1 MKGESSVAAA
11 GAHPDAMRTLSLQPP
26 KIASHLDLLSDPLAA
41 LRAPPSPSFNSAHA
55 RVSAARSLR
64 GVFQARL
71 NGPLGSLQPALAHR
85 PQNTSAALRSPRSV
99 KRLAGKHSRTPRAR
113 SQPGTDKEN
122 VARALEDEDE
132 GFEDVWAGIGR
143 DESPRIV
150 VGDVEGNDSRWAG
163 DLTRLTSALD
173 QLAALC
179 NAPHKRPPLPSIMS
193 SRTAP
198 SSPTHPTRHAHSHA
212 LGNGRTSHHGSS
224 SHGPTSLSHPF
235 SHHHHHHHEH
245 QSQETPNA
253 QPVNISPTCPVHG
266 SQVNGA
272 LTSLSLADGDSSS
285 SNRLAHP
292 LLQETDSGGSSGV
305 HAMSSPPSPIGAGS
319 GGGIV
324 GSTKDI
330 SGGMARKVSVALRA
344 LGGRLAAW
352 GRGNDGSQGSCQ
364 LSSSSSSSSSPVA
377 CRHSGQPT
385 PSPTPDARSEMMP
398 GTPGGRFKPP
408 ERQRKVVVALYDYNA
423 IDPGDIPLRK
433 HEEFEVIE
441 DTQEYWWKMKNL
453 QTGVEGFA
461 PSNYVR
467 EKETLGLH
475 QYDWYLGDA
484 TRQRAEVFLMQQERE
499 GCFVVR
505 NSTTNSGIYTL
516 SLFSKRSHPQVKH
529 YHIKKDA
536 EGNYYL
542 SHNIKCQTIPDL
554 IFRHQH
560 NPAGLPVRLRPPTHG
575 RHAPTIPGPHP
586 DKWEIDPNE
595 LNLLEELGSGQF
607 GVVRHGKLRNLDV
620 AVKMM
625 KEGTMSENDFIEE
638 AQVMTKLRHPN
649 LVQLYGVC
657 SMYRP
662 IYIVTEYL
670 KNGSL
675 LNYLRSKD
683 KVLLNNNEIL
693 LDMCLQVCE
702 GMAYLERQKFI
713 HRDLAARNCLVGA
726 HGEIKV
732 GDFGLAR
739 HVVDDEYTGSGGA
752 KFPIKWAA
760 PEVLNFMRFSSKS
773 DVWAY
778 GVLMWEVFSCGK
790 MPYGKAKNTEV
801 VEMVVQKGCVLDKP
815 RFCPDNVYNV
825 MRKCWDRTPEMRPAF
840 SDIIRIFQDE

>member
-1 MKGESSVAAA
+1 MSDYIGDAMGWGTSRMMHPVSLVSTRDTANTTWHFGPETPPRLPPRPFKRPARSATITCRAVSGTIRRRISTVAPATWGTLDPLSQSLDEGQRGADPPLVTVHVRNNSCAASGSEAFFNLTQHGGRRGTALSRSSSCVSALSRGSYMGSYMIHGLSPSTPPIIPSTHCRKIGRSASMAPSTRRVRRSYSVAPADTYSSSVGIPA
-11 GAHPDAMRTLSLQPP
+11 GRVVGRRAQRQQTQQQHQPVLVP
-26 KIASHLDLLSDPLAA
+26 CFGDQPVHQNQRVLNQLHQNPFFIQHQPEA
-41 LRAPPSPSFNSAHA
+41 LKQT
-55 RVSAARSLR
+55 V
-64 GVFQARL
+64 
-71 NGPLGSLQPALAHR
+71 GSLERGLDEAV
-85 PQNTSAALRSPRSV
+85 TVGECGSAMPR
-99 KRLAGKHSRTPRAR
+99 LYAP
-113 SQPGTDKEN
+113 
-122 VARALEDEDE
+122 
-132 GFEDVWAGIGR
+132 
-143 DESPRIV
+143 V
-150 VGDVEGNDSRWAG
+150 V
-163 DLTRLTSALD
+163 
-173 QLAALC
+173 
-179 NAPHKRPPLPSIMS
+179 PPPLP
-193 SRTAP
+193 P
-198 SSPTHPTRHAHSHA
+198 SLPP
-212 LGNGRTSHHGSS
+212 
-224 SHGPTSLSHPF
+224 P
-235 SHHHHHHHEH
+235 
-245 QSQETPNA
+245 
-253 QPVNISPTCPVHG
+253 
-266 SQVNGA
+266 
-272 LTSLSLADGDSSS
+272 
-285 SNRLAHP
+285 
-292 LLQETDSGGSSGV
+292 
-305 HAMSSPPSPIGAGS
+305 AMGYPPRWRPREPPSTCCGCLCQNPCS
-319 GGGIV
+319 VGIL
-324 GSTKDI
+324 I
-330 SGGMARKVSVALRA
+330 ARFYKALLKVAS
-344 LGGRLAAW
+344 
-352 GRGNDGSQGSCQ
+352 SCMFHKYKGEFD
-364 LSSSSSSSSSPVA
+364 LMTA
-377 CRHSGQPT
+377 NGQPT

-529 YHIKKDA
+529 YHIKKDP

-683 KVLLNNNEIL
+683 KVLINNNEIL

>member
-1 MKGESSVAAA
+1 MAGTGKNEEVLKESFMTKRSQNKRAFTHPNWKERWFVLSPENLIYYDGDKQSGRRKERGRVKLSQVVAVECVDTEVFHRDWVFQLCYNSEENEQIVLYIAAA
-11 GAHPDAMRTLSLQPP
+11 TSQERDQWLD
-26 KIASHLDLLSDPLAA
+26 HLRRLVAQNPCLSDHYH
-41 LRAPPSPSFNSAHA
+41 NGCIKGNQWTCCKGGKD
-55 RVSAARSLR
+55 VSAC
-64 GVFQARL
+64 
-71 NGPLGSLQPALAHR
+71 
-85 PQNTSAALRSPRSV
+85 
-99 KRLAGKHSRTPRAR
+99 
-113 SQPGTDKEN
+113 
-122 VARALEDEDE
+122 
-132 GFEDVWAGIGR
+132 
-143 DESPRIV
+143 
-150 VGDVEGNDSRWAG
+150 
-163 DLTRLTSALD
+163 TRVTWT
-173 QLAALC
+173 
-179 NAPHKRPPLPSIMS
+179 N
-193 SRTAP
+193 
-198 SSPTHPTRHAHSHA
+198 
-212 LGNGRTSHHGSS
+212 N
-224 SHGPTSLSHPF
+224 
-235 SHHHHHHHEH
+235 
-245 QSQETPNA
+245 N
-253 QPVNISPTCPVHG
+253 PV
-266 SQVNGA
+266 
-272 LTSLSLADGDSSS
+272 
-285 SNRLAHP
+285 
-292 LLQETDSGGSSGV
+292 
-305 HAMSSPPSPIGAGS
+305 
-319 GGGIV
+319 
-324 GSTKDI
+324 
-330 SGGMARKVSVALRA
+330 
-344 LGGRLAAW
+344 
-352 GRGNDGSQGSCQ
+352 
-364 LSSSSSSSSSPVA
+364 
-377 CRHSGQPT
+377 GQPT

-398 GTPGGRFKPP
+398 
-408 ERQRKVVVALYDYNA
+408 QRKVVVALYDYNA